1 MPSALQLPG
10 SLSVI
15 QTPLINVGDSLDTFV
30 EMLVVEEVRVA
41 ATDSGTFTYYIDVPV
56 DLNALITYTPSA
68 SGDNVD
74 DAYAFAGFSV
84 TDDESANILLPEA
97 SAVNVPAGLIDA
109 NNVPKGILAGTF
121 PVNLT
126 IAVSNAGMMTGS
138 ITISGAN
145 VTSDVV
151 DSSLKAQVAYW
162 QVAGVVV
169 TNPTPTSSDVLEAT
183 LAASQLNGHFASEL
197 ATILDYYNNVQLL
210 DTWTVSIS
218 EIESS
223 TNNSLAQHA
232 RQIGDTGTST
242 IFAAGDQVMAMT
254 PFSYSVAIVDYLGT
268 STTVIAPSN
277 VYGVATQVAF

>member
-10 SLSVI
+10 SLSVS
-15 QTPLINVGDSLDTFV
+15 QNALLPVGDSLDTFV
-30 EMLVVEEVRVA
+30 EMLVAEAVRDA
-41 ATDSGTFTYYIDVPV
+41 ATDSGTFTYYIEVPV
-56 DLNALITYTPSA
+56 DLNALITYTPSET
-68 SGDNVD
+68 GDNVD
-74 DAYAFAGFSV
+74 DAYAFVGFSV
-84 TDDESANILLPEA
+84 TDDPSANILLP
-97 SAVNVPAGLIDA
+97 SVSGVNVPAGLIDA
-109 NNVPKGILAGTF
+109 NNVPRGTLPAQF

-126 IAVSNAGMMTGS
+126 IAVSNTGMMTGT
-138 ITISGAN
+138 IAISGAD

-162 QVAGVVV
+162 DVSGVTVP
-169 TNPTPTSSDVLEAT
+169 TPTPTSSDVLGAT
-183 LAASQLNGHFASEL
+183 LAASQLDGHFASEL

-242 IFAAGDQVMAMT
+242 IFAQGDQVMAMT
-254 PFSYSVAIVDYLGT
+254 PFSYSVAIVDYLGN
-268 STTVIAPSN
+268 STPVIASSN